1 MLRYTFSA
9 HLHTYLMLCHTPL
22 LFACA
27 HSWCDAR
34 QVFCTLAHILD
45 STLHL
50 FCTLAHIL
58 DAMPHTLFCLL
69 AHILDATLSRSSAR
83 LHTYLMLLY
92 TFSARLHTYLML
104 CHTPLL
110 FACTHTWCDA
120 RQVFCTLA
128 NILDATLHLFS
139 MLAHILDASWCYAT
153 HLCCLLAHILDA
165 TLGRSSVHLHTY
177 LMRR

>member
-1 MLRYTFSA
+1 
-9 HLHTYLMLCHTPL
+9 MLCHTPL

-27 HSWCDAR
+27 HSCCDAR
-34 QVFCTLAHILD
+34 QVFCTLARILD

-83 LHTYLMLLY
+83 LHTY
-92 TFSARLHTYLML
+92 F
-104 CHTPLL
+104 
-110 FACTHTWCDA
+110 
-120 RQVFCTLA
+120 
-128 NILDATLHLFS
+128 IDATLHLFCT
-139 MLAHILDASWCYAT
+139 LAHILDAMPHTSAVC
-153 HLCCLLAHILDA
+153 
-165 TLGRSSVHLHTY
+165 LHTY